1 MNEWLRILVTLSVA
15 GSIVLSLSFLITYV
29 TKELLTAKWNY
40 LSRKLSLFF
49 FLVPIFVF
57 PELLIIFRKTNN
69 DIALGNQTVAL
80 KNTLTVSLTAV
91 QVLFAI
97 WIVGVIGKSVWSF
110 YSYQRFNKQIK
121 VSSFLVPKESEVH
134 QLLTKNMDRMNCSSD
149 IEILYNKCNISPILI
164 GILKPTIV
172 LPMYKIPNDELEM
185 VIKHELIHFKK
196 KDLWIRRFM
205 LIATIIHWYNPLIY
219 LLKKEVLMWS
229 ELSCDEDVVMKMS
242 HVERKKYGETILNMI
257 ERSNEQS
264 NSYIYGTTFSTE
276 QMNLKR
282 RLMKMLKVK
291 KMSKPVIALSTVAL
305 LALASIGV
313 GGATLAQKNT
323 PSISGEIIQ
332 EENKVATLVS
342 SNGEKEESKRGFSE
356 LISVKMSDESKFTK
370 DEWQKVLKQIE
381 KGEVHLEE

>member
-149 IEILYNKCNISPILI
+149 IEIMYNKCNISPILI

-185 VIKHELIHFKK
+185 VIKRELIHFKK